1 MDKLRQTLVGRNIR
15 IPTMEGTRPFVNL
28 DNSASTRTFL
38 PVWKTVRQALRQP
51 LLVRQEIIR
60 EVRSVC
66 AGFLGA
72 PADVYDVIFTSNTTE
87 AINLAAESLGRE
99 PAGDIEPVVLSTIM
113 EHSSNDLPWRLVPGY
128 FHIVLPV
135 DAEGFVDMAGLNT
148 VLCAHNTEGRHG
160 RKRIRLVAVS
170 GASNVLGTCNDLAEI
185 SRIVHRYGARLLVD
199 AAQLVAHRTVDIQG
213 SGIDYLAFS
222 AHKVY
227 APFGTGVLVVRKG
240 LLHFSPAEM
249 ELIRSSGEENA
260 AGIAALGKALV
271 LLQRIGMEVIREE
284 EQALTAKLLAGLAQ
298 VPGLTIYGPRD
309 TNSPGF
315 ARKAS
320 VVVFGLKG
328 MMANRV
334 AEELALQ
341 GGIGTRY
348 GCHCAHI
355 LIKHLLGVPPLLQ
368 RFQRLIVTLFPG
380 VRLPGLTRVS
390 LGIENTA
397 ADVDTLIRVLGNIAG
412 NKKNLADNQPAS
424 ASAGTNNVK
433 KAEVK
438 KQIKDFTRNKTLKV
452 YSDGTG
458 TQ

>member
-1 MDKLRQTLVGRNIR
+1 
-15 IPTMEGTRPFVNL
+15 
-28 DNSASTRTFL
+28 
-38 PVWKTVRQALRQP
+38 
-51 LLVRQEIIR
+51 
-60 EVRSVC
+60 
-66 AGFLGA
+66 
-72 PADVYDVIFTSNTTE
+72 
-87 AINLAAESLGRE
+87 
-99 PAGDIEPVVLSTIM
+99 
-113 EHSSNDLPWRLVPGY
+113 
-128 FHIVLPV
+128 
-135 DAEGFVDMAGLNT
+135 
-148 VLCAHNTEGRHG
+148 
-160 RKRIRLVAVS
+160 
-170 GASNVLGTCNDLAEI
+170 
-185 SRIVHRYGARLLVD
+185 
-199 AAQLVAHRTVDIQG
+199 
-213 SGIDYLAFS
+213 
-222 AHKVY
+222 
-227 APFGTGVLVVRKG
+227 
-240 LLHFSPAEM
+240 
-249 ELIRSSGEENA
+249 
-260 AGIAALGKALV
+260 
-271 LLQRIGMEVIREE
+271 MEVIREE

-298 VPGLTIYGPRD
+298 VPGLTIYGTRD

-315 ARKAS
+315 ARKAG

-390 LGIENTA
+390 IGIENTA

-438 KQIKDFTRNKTLKV
+438 KQMKDFTRNKTLKV